1 MEKVEGLLKN
11 LKLSE
16 KEKKGIKIGWSGS
29 SKVGIVEPQAVAKLL
44 SEMPVFVEAMAE
56 TLGRI

>member
-16 KEKKGIKIGWSGS
+16 KEKKGIKIGWPGS

-44 SEMPVFVEAMAE
+44 
-56 TLGRI
+56 